1 MRVSFDLLEETFTD
15 KFRDIK
21 IGEVYKHFKGHI
33 VRIVCVAKNTETM
46 EEEVVYYHIKNK
58 QYWVRRLSMF
68 NSLVDKDKY
77 PDVKQVYRFER
88 YEQYE
93 S

>member
-1 MRVSFDLLEETFTD
+1 MNRE
-15 KFRDIK
+15 IK

-33 VRIVCVAKNTETM
+33 VRIVCVAKNTETI

-58 QYWVRRLSMF
+58 EYWVRPLNMF

-77 PDVKQVYRFER
+77 PDVKQVYRFEKI
-88 YEQYE
+88 E
-93 S
+93 SDSE